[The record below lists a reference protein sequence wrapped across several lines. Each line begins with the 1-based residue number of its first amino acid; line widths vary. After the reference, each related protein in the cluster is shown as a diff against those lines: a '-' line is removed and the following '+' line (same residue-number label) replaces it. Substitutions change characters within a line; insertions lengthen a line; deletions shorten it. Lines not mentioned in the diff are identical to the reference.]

1 MKARW
6 QQTAFSSNL
15 LAAGIYFVVMM
26 ILKVILFL
34 SFILAIMVGAHL
46 LVYKSLVNY
55 LGITHAIARVTLLV
69 GLIFLAISF
78 MASFFLL
85 RWRENLFTVGFYT
98 FSATWTGFFIN
109 ILLAAGL
116 SWLCIAIL
124 RIAGQSSNT
133 RFIAAA
139 WFLLAVLYS
148 TYGVWNA
155 LHPRIKNITVPIE
168 NLPDQWKNKSI
179 VQLSDLH
186 LGHIHGKRFLK
197 NIIAKVEMI
206 KPEVILITGDLFD
219 GMDASIND
227 FTMPL
232 NQLSASQ
239 GVFFVTGNHET
250 YVGLKR
256 ALHVL
261 SQTKIRI
268 IHNEV
273 IDVDGLEIIG
283 ISYPGINQKSAIR
296 GLEKGGKNP
305 SQRAPRI
312 LLFHTPTRIYLK
324 EEDEFEQHFSTYWV
338 PDTTFKSHKQ
348 LGVTL
353 QLSGHSHAGQIFPFG
368 LLTRLIYKGYDYGLH
383 REGEFNIY
391 TTSGVGTWG
400 PPMRTG
406 NAPEIV
412 VIRLK

>member
-1 MKARW
+1 
-6 QQTAFSSNL
+6 
-15 LAAGIYFVVMM
+15 MM

-34 SFILAIMVGAHL
+34 GFILAIMMGAHL

-55 LGITHAIARVTLLV
+55 LGVTHAIARFTLLI
-69 GLIFLAISF
+69 GFLFLASSF

-85 RWRENLFTVGFYT
+85 RWQENLFTVGFYT

-109 ILLAAGL
+109 LLLATGL
-116 SWLCIAIL
+116 SWLCIALL
-124 RIAGQSSNT
+124 RIAGQNPNT
-133 RFIAAA
+133 RLIAAV
-139 WFLLAVLYS
+139 WFLLAVLFS
-148 TYGVWNA
+148 AYGVWNA
-155 LHPRIKNITVPIE
+155 LHPRIKNITVPITD
-168 NLPDQWKNKSI
+168 LPDQWKNKSV

-186 LGHIHGKRFLK
+186 LGHIYGRRFL
-197 NIIAKVEMI
+197 NDIIAKVERI
-206 KPEVILITGDLFD
+206 RPEVIFITGDLFD

-227 FTMPL
+227 LPTLL

-261 SQTKIRI
+261 RQTKIRV

-296 GLEKGGKNP
+296 GLEKAVQNSSKK
-305 SQRAPRI
+305 APRI
-312 LLFHTPTRIYLK
+312 LLFHTPTSIHLN
-324 EEDEFEQHFSTYWV
+324 EEDLVEQHFSTYWV

-348 LGVTL
+348 LGINL

-383 REGEFNIY
+383 REDGFTIY

-406 NAPEIV
+406 NSPEIV
-412 VIRLK
+412 VINLK